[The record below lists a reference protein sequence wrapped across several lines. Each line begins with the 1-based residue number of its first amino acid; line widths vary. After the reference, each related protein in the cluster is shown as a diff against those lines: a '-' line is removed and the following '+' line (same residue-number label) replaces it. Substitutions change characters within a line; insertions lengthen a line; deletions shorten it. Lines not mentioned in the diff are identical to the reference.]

1 MNEIFLKQID
11 EVTPF
16 WLFYSKDSGEP
27 GNIQLS
33 ACANNFSI
41 HRGYVS
47 EDGLQCVGVRYEKDG
62 FGCYEL
68 YNVGHTLIKC
78 PLKPNPIQKLLGGK
92 KAEEKL
98 RAAYESFEEQLNS
111 RGWKTIPEAI
121 HNEVTTK

>member
-16 WLFYSKDSGEP
+16 WLFYSRDSGEP

-41 HRGYVS
+41 HRGYTS
-47 EDGLQCVGVRYEKDG
+47 EDGLQCVGTRYEKDG

-68 YNVGHTLIKC
+68 YNVGHTRIKC

-92 KAEEKL
+92 KAGEKL
-98 RAAYESFEEQLNS
+98 RAAYEAFEQQLNS

>member
-16 WLFYSKDSGEP
+16 WVFYSKDSGEP

-47 EDGLQCVGVRYEKDG
+47 EDSLQCVGVRYEKDG

-78 PLKPNPIQKLLGGK
+78 PLKPNPIQKLL
-92 KAEEKL
+92 
-98 RAAYESFEEQLNS
+98 AAKRPRRSAGPHTRPSSSSSIPGAGRPS
-111 RGWKTIPEAI
+111 RKQS
-121 HNEVTTK
+121 TTR

>member
-41 HRGYVS
+41 HRGYTS
-47 EDGLQCVGVRYEKDG
+47 EDALQCVGTRYEKDG

-98 RAAYESFEEQLNS
+98 RAAYESVEEQLNS
-111 RGWKTIPEAI
+111 RGWKPIQEAI
-121 HNEVTTK
+121 NNEVTTK

>member
-16 WLFYSKDSGEP
+16 WLFYSRDSGEP

-47 EDGLQCVGVRYEKDG
+47 EDSLQCVGTRYEKDG

-98 RAAYESFEEQLNS
+98 RAQYEAFEQQLNS

>member
-27 GNIQLS
+27 VNIQLS

-68 YNVGHTLIKC
+68 YNVGHTRIKC
-78 PLKPNPIQKLLGGK
+78 PLKPNVFQKLLGTAG
-92 KAEEKL
+92 KL
-98 RAAYESFEEQLNS
+98 REQYEAFEARLNS
-111 RGWKTIPEAI
+111 MGWKTISE
-121 HNEVTTK
+121 

>member
-16 WLFYSKDSGEP
+16 WLFYSKESGEP

-41 HRGYVS
+41 HRGYTS
-47 EDGLQCVGVRYEKDG
+47 EDSLQCVGTRYEKDG

-98 RAAYESFEEQLNS
+98 RAAYEAFEQQLNS

>member
-16 WLFYSKDSGEP
+16 WVFYSKDSGEP

-47 EDGLQCVGVRYEKDG
+47 EDSLQCVGTRYEKDG

-68 YNVGHTLIKC
+68 FNVGHTLIKF
-78 PLKPNPIQKLLGGK
+78 PLTPNFVQKLLGGK
-92 KAEEKL
+92 NAADKL
-98 RAAYESFEEQLNS
+98 RQQYGEFERQLS
-111 RGWKTIPEAI
+111 GYGWKTIAE
-121 HNEVTTK
+121 

>member
-16 WLFYSKDSGEP
+16 WVFYSKDSGEP

-33 ACANNFSI
+33 ACANNFTI
-41 HRGYVS
+41 HRGYAS
-47 EDGLQCVGVRYEKDG
+47 EDSLQCVGVRYEKDG

-68 YNVGHTLIKC
+68 FNVGHTLIKC

-98 RAAYESFEEQLNS
+98 RVAYEAFEEQLNS